1 MTRRPDQAVV
11 DDYLERARKVAVI
24 ARENAHAVDRDAR
37 FPSEAIDSAREQGLL
52 SLLVSTE
59 EGGAGLTFGQVAAV
73 TQVIAAACGSTG
85 MVFAMHQNQMAGLVR
100 HGDTDFFRQ
109 RRQSIATEQLLLAS
123 ATTEIGIG
131 GDIRRSTCSVEPGP
145 DGTFVLKKNAP
156 VISYGE
162 YADVILVTA
171 RSSPDAAP
179 NDQVLVYCEADT
191 ATLERT
197 GEWDTLGFRGTC
209 SPGFQLEAHGS
220 EAAILP
226 ESFAD
231 ISARSMLPASHLF
244 WSSVWLGIATE
255 AVDRARAFV
264 RRAGRRNPGS
274 TPPGAARVAELG
286 IALQAFASSVNH
298 SADRFDAIDP
308 GSDELESVPFALAM
322 NGLKISS
329 SNAVVDITG
338 AAMLAVGIAGYRQD
352 SAYTIGRLLRDAY
365 GASIMVNNDR
375 ILGNS
380 AVMELVNRRGGYW

>member
-1 MTRRPDQAVV
+1 MTGGGPAVHE
-11 DDYLERARKVAVI
+11 DYLERARKVAVV
-24 ARENAHAVDRDAR
+24 AKENAHAVDKDAR
-37 FPSEAIDSAREQGLL
+37 FPVEAIDSARDQGLM
-52 SLLVSTE
+52 SLLVSID
-59 EGGAGLTFGQVAAV
+59 EGGAGLSFSEVAAI

-85 MVFAMHQNQMAGLVR
+85 MIFAMHQNQMAGLVR
-100 HGDTDFFRQ
+100 HGDTEFFRER
-109 RRQSIATEQLLLAS
+109 RRQIANDQLLLAS

-131 GDIRRSTCSVEPGP
+131 GDIRRSTCAVEPAE

-171 RSSPDAAP
+171 RRSPDAEP

-191 ATLERT
+191 ATLQRT
-197 GEWDTLGFRGTC
+197 GDWDTLGFRGTC

-220 EAAILP
+220 VDAILP
-226 ESFAD
+226 HSFAD

-244 WSSVWLGIATE
+244 WSSVWLGISTE

-264 RRAGRRNPGS
+264 RRAARRTPGT

-286 IALQAFASSVNH
+286 IALQTFASTVNH
-298 SADRFDAIDP
+298 SAQRFDAIEP

-338 AAMLAVGIAGYRQD
+338 EAMLAIGIAGYRQD
-352 SAYTIGRLLRDAY
+352 SPYSVGRLLRDAY

-380 AVMELVNRRGGYW
+380 AVMELVNRRGGFW